1 VTSSARPVTLALAV
15 MVAGCAMTRPA
26 PSPPPAAH
34 APGPVRLYALD
45 DKAVALGH
53 AAATQGGDGA
63 VVSAGQPVGGFER
76 PPAVLSTRHQGR
88 MDSANALYDTRDY
101 AGALAAIEPA
111 YLDERDNP
119 FVIETYARVL
129 YRMGERA
136 QSFVV
141 YRQLVDLLDARWR
154 ASAVDSVTVDLW
166 FVDAYWKAGTLHM
179 DRREWER
186 AAFEISRALV
196 GGLAWEPLA
205 EDQALSY
212 LTRAFFELGRHEEAR
227 YYAERALGRNP
238 RNTYARQYLDR
249 LARQPKER
257 SRWHD

>member
-1 VTSSARPVTLALAV
+1 VALSLAV
-15 MVAGCAMTRPA
+15 LAAGCATTEPVA
-26 PSPPPAAH
+26 PTPHAAAPPV
-34 APGPVRLYALD
+34 VRLYALQD
-45 DKAVALGH
+45 RAVALGH
-53 AAATQGGDGA
+53 ATAATERAPGS
-63 VVSAGQPVGGFER
+63 VVAAGQPITVDA
-76 PPAVLSTRHQGR
+76 PPSVLSARHQQRLLETNDLYGR
-88 MDSANALYDTRDY
+88 REY
-101 AGALAAIEPA
+101 ARALAAIEPA

-119 FVIETYARVL
+119 FVIEAYARVL

-154 ASAVDSVTVDLW
+154 PDTADAVTVDLW

-179 DRREWER
+179 DRGEWDR

-196 GGLAWEPLA
+196 GGLAWAPLA

-212 LTRAFFELGRHEEAR
+212 LTRAYFELGRHEEAR

-249 LARQPKER
+249 LAREPKER
-257 SRWHD
+257 

>member
-1 VTSSARPVTLALAV
+1 MRFSARVGALSLAMLAT
-15 MVAGCAMTRPA
+15 GCAMTRPA
-26 PSPPPAAH
+26 PASRAPATGS
-34 APGPVRLYALD
+34 GPVRLDALD
-45 DKAVALGH
+45 DKPVALAH
-53 AAATQGGDGA
+53 AGAPERTGPAVMAAGRPIGA
-63 VVSAGQPVGGFER
+63 FEP
-76 PPAVLSTRHQGR
+76 PPAVLSARHQAR
-88 MDSANALYDTRDY
+88 VDAANRLYDARDY

-111 YLDERDNP
+111 YLDERANP
-119 FVIETYARVL
+119 FLIETYARVL

-141 YRQLVDLLDARWR
+141 YRQLVDLLDAQWG
-154 ASAVDSVTVDLW
+154 AADSVTVDLW

-212 LTRAFFELGRHEEAR
+212 LTRAYFELGRHEEAR
-227 YYAERALGRNP
+227 YYAQRALGRNP

-249 LARQPKER
+249 LAREPKER
-257 SRWHD
+257 

>member
-1 VTSSARPVTLALAV
+1 VALSLAMLT
-15 MVAGCAMTRPA
+15 MGCAVSNP
-26 PSPPPAAH
+26 PPPARA
-34 APGPVRLYALD
+34 AIPTTGPVRLYALD
-45 DKAVALGH
+45 DKPVALAH
-53 AAATQGGDGA
+53 AAAAEPTGGA
-63 VVSAGQPVGGFER
+63 IVSAGRPIGAFEP
-76 PPAVLSTRHQGR
+76 PPAVISARHQAR
-88 MDSANALYDTRDY
+88 VDTANRLYDARDY

-119 FVIETYARVL
+119 FLIETYARVL

-141 YRQLVDLLDARWR
+141 YRQLVDLLDAQW
-154 ASAVDSVTVDLW
+154 SAPDSVTVDLW

-186 AAFEISRALV
+186 AVFEISRALV

-205 EDQALSY
+205 EEQALSY
-212 LTRAFFELGRHEEAR
+212 LTKAYFELGRREEAR
-227 YYAERALGRNP
+227 YYAQRALGRNP

-249 LARQPKER
+249 LARDPKER
-257 SRWHD
+257 

>member
-1 VTSSARPVTLALAV
+1 VVALLLAV
-15 MVAGCAMTRPA
+15 AAAGCTLTQPA
-26 PSPPPAAH
+26 PPPRTAASPQTPL
-34 APGPVRLYALD
+34 RLYALN

-53 AAATQGGDGA
+53 AAPPGDRSAGA
-63 VVSAGQPVGGFER
+63 VVSAGQPVAGFEK
-76 PPAVLSTRHQGR
+76 PPATLSTRHQTLIVE
-88 MDSANALYDTRDY
+88 ANELYDKRDY
-101 AGALAAIEPA
+101 ARALAVIEPA
-111 YLDERDNP
+111 YRDEHDNP

-141 YRQLVDLLDARWR
+141 YRQLVDLLDARWW
-154 ASAVDSVTVDLW
+154 AEAADSVTVDLW

-179 DRREWER
+179 DRGEWSR

-212 LTRAFFELGRHEEAR
+212 LTRAYFELGRREEAR

-238 RNTYARQYLDR
+238 RNAYARQYLDR
-249 LARQPKER
+249 LPREPKER
-257 SRWHD
+257 

>member
-1 VTSSARPVTLALAV
+1 MTSSARVVALSLAML
-15 MVAGCAMTRPA
+15 VAGCAM
-26 PSPPPAAH
+26 SPPSTPARAG
-34 APGPVRLYALD
+34 AAATGPVRLYALD
-45 DKAVALGH
+45 HKPVALAH
-53 AAATQGGDGA
+53 AGANEPAAGAVLADGRTIGAFEPPPA
-63 VVSAGQPVGGFER
+63 VVSE
-76 PPAVLSTRHQGR
+76 RHQDR
-88 MDSANALYDTRDY
+88 VDAANRLYGTRDY
-101 AGALAAIEPA
+101 TGALAVIEPA

-119 FVIETYARVL
+119 FLLETYARVL
-129 YRMGERA
+129 YRKGERA

-154 ASAVDSVTVDLW
+154 
-166 FVDAYWKAGTLHM
+166 
-179 DRREWER
+179 EWDR

-212 LTRAFFELGRHEEAR
+212 LTKAYFELGRHEEAR

-249 LARQPKER
+249 LAREPKER
-257 SRWHD
+257 

>member
-1 VTSSARPVTLALAV
+1 MLAT
-15 MVAGCAMTRPA
+15 GCAMTRPA
-26 PSPPPAAH
+26 PPPRTGTSAA
-34 APGPVRLYALD
+34 GPVRLYALD
-45 DKAVALGH
+45 DKPVALAH
-53 AAATQGGDGA
+53 ASAPEPTGGAVMAAGQPIGAFEPPPA
-63 VVSAGQPVGGFER
+63 VVSA
-76 PPAVLSTRHQGR
+76 RHQSR
-88 MDSANALYDTRDY
+88 VENANKLYDARDY

-119 FVIETYARVL
+119 FLIETYARVL

-141 YRQLVDLLDARWR
+141 YRQLVDLLDAQW
-154 ASAVDSVTVDLW
+154 SAPDAVTVDLW

-179 DRREWER
+179 DRREWQR

-196 GGLAWEPLA
+196 GGLAWAPLA

-212 LTRAFFELGRHEEAR
+212 LTKAYFELGRHEEAR
-227 YYAERALGRNP
+227 YYAQRALGRNP

-249 LARQPKER
+249 LAREPKER
-257 SRWHD
+257 

>member
-1 VTSSARPVTLALAV
+1 MTSSARVVALSLAMLAS
-15 MVAGCAMTRPA
+15 GCAL
-26 PSPPPAAH
+26 SQPAAPPGGGG
-34 APGPVRLYALD
+34 AALGPVRLYALD
-45 DKAVALGH
+45 EKPVALAH
-53 AAATQGGDGA
+53 AGAPERSAGA
-63 VVSAGQPVGGFER
+63 VLANGQPIGAFEP
-76 PPAVLSTRHQGR
+76 PPAIVSERHQAR
-88 MDSANALYDTRDY
+88 VDTANRLYGTRDY

-119 FVIETYARVL
+119 FLLETYARVL
-129 YRMGERA
+129 YRKGERA
-136 QSFVV
+136 QSFIV

-154 ASAVDSVTVDLW
+154 DAPDAVTVDLW

-179 DRREWER
+179 DRREWDR

-212 LTRAFFELGRHEEAR
+212 LTKAYFELGRREEAR

-249 LARQPKER
+249 LAREPKER
-257 SRWHD
+257 

>member
-1 VTSSARPVTLALAV
+1 VTSSARVLAILIAV
-15 MVAGCAMTRPA
+15 VAAGCATTEPA
-26 PSPPPAAH
+26 PRAPAAS
-34 APGPVRLYALD
+34 AVRLYALHD
-45 DKAVALGH
+45 RSVALGH
-53 AAATQGGDGA
+53 ATAATERTPGA
-63 VVSAGQPVGGFER
+63 VVSAGQAITVDA
-76 PPAVLSTRHQGR
+76 PPAVLSARHQQR
-88 MDSANALYDTRDY
+88 IEETNDLYSRREY
-101 AGALAAIEPA
+101 ARALAAIGPA

-119 FVIETYARVL
+119 FIIEAYARVL

-154 ASAVDSVTVDLW
+154 EDLPQSVTADLW

-179 DRREWER
+179 DRGEWER

-196 GGLAWEPLA
+196 GGLAWAPLA

-212 LTRAFFELGRHEEAR
+212 LTRAYFELGRHEEAR

-249 LARQPKER
+249 LAREPKER
-257 SRWHD
+257 

>member
-1 VTSSARPVTLALAV
+1 MTSSARVMALSLAMLA
-15 MVAGCAMTRPA
+15 AGCAMSQ
-26 PSPPPAAH
+26 PSVSPRARGAAT
-34 APGPVRLYALD
+34 GPVRLYALD
-45 DKAVALGH
+45 DKPVALAH
-53 AAATQGGDGA
+53 AAAPEPTAGA
-63 VVSAGQPVGGFER
+63 VLADGRAIGAFEPLPAIVSD
-76 PPAVLSTRHQGR
+76 RHQDR
-88 MDSANALYDTRDY
+88 VDAANRLYGTRDY
-101 AGALAAIEPA
+101 TGALAAIEPA

-119 FVIETYARVL
+119 FLLETYARVL
-129 YRMGERA
+129 YRKGERA

-141 YRQLVDLLDARWR
+141 YRQLVDLLDERWR
-154 ASAVDSVTVDLW
+154 GAPDSVTVDLW

-179 DRREWER
+179 DRREWDR

-212 LTRAFFELGRHEEAR
+212 LTKAYFELGRHEEAR

-249 LARQPKER
+249 LAREPKER
-257 SRWHD
+257 

>member
-1 VTSSARPVTLALAV
+1 MLAT
-15 MVAGCAMTRPA
+15 GCAVTRPM
-26 PSPPPAAH
+26 PPARAA
-34 APGPVRLYALD
+34 APVAGPVRLYALD
-45 DKAVALGH
+45 ERPVALAH
-53 AAATQGGDGA
+53 AAAAEPAAGAIVSGGQPIGAFEPPPA
-63 VVSAGQPVGGFER
+63 VVSA
-76 PPAVLSTRHQGR
+76 RHQAR
-88 MDSANALYDTRDY
+88 VESANRLYDARDY

-111 YLDERDNP
+111 YLDERGNP
-119 FVIETYARVL
+119 FLIETYARVL

-136 QSFVV
+136 QSFVL
-141 YRQLVDLLDARWR
+141 YRELVDLLDGRWR
-154 ASAVDSVTVDLW
+154 GASDSVIVDLW

-205 EDQALSY
+205 EEQALSY

-227 YYAERALGRNP
+227 YYAQRALGRNP

-249 LARQPKER
+249 LAREPKER
-257 SRWHD
+257 

>member
-1 VTSSARPVTLALAV
+1 VTSSARVVALSLAMLAT
-15 MVAGCAMTRPA
+15 GCAMSQPSA
-26 PSPPPAAH
+26 PPRAGGAAT
-34 APGPVRLYALD
+34 GPVRLYALD
-45 DKAVALGH
+45 DKPVALAH
-53 AAATQGGDGA
+53 AAAPEPTAGAVLVDGRAIGAFEPPPA
-63 VVSAGQPVGGFER
+63 VVSD
-76 PPAVLSTRHQGR
+76 RHQAR
-88 MDSANALYDTRDY
+88 VEAANRLYDTRDY

-119 FVIETYARVL
+119 FLLETYARVL
-129 YRMGERA
+129 YRKGERA
-136 QSFVV
+136 QSFVL
-141 YRQLVDLLDARWR
+141 YRQLVDLLDARWG
-154 ASAVDSVTVDLW
+154 APDSVTVDLW

-179 DRREWER
+179 DRREWDR

-212 LTRAFFELGRHEEAR
+212 LTKAYFELGRHEEAR

-249 LARQPKER
+249 LAREPKER
-257 SRWHD
+257 

>member
-1 VTSSARPVTLALAV
+1 VTLSARVVALALV
-15 MVAGCAMTRPA
+15 MLTSGCALSQPPA
-26 PSPPPAAH
+26 PPRTAAT
-34 APGPVRLYALD
+34 GPVRLYALD
-45 DKAVALGH
+45 DKPVALAH
-53 AAATQGGDGA
+53 ASAAEPAAGAVLADGRTIGAFEPPPA
-63 VVSAGQPVGGFER
+63 VVSD
-76 PPAVLSTRHQGR
+76 RHQAR
-88 MDSANALYDTRDY
+88 VEAANQLYGTRDY

-119 FVIETYARVL
+119 FLIETYARVL
-129 YRMGERA
+129 YRKGERA

-141 YRQLVDLLDARWR
+141 YRQLVDLLDTRWR
-154 ASAVDSVTVDLW
+154 SAPDSVTVDLW

-179 DRREWER
+179 DRREWDR

-212 LTRAFFELGRHEEAR
+212 LTKAYFELGRHEEAR

-249 LARQPKER
+249 LARDPKER
-257 SRWHD
+257 

>member
-1 VTSSARPVTLALAV
+1 MALSLVMLA
-15 MVAGCAMTRPA
+15 AGCTLTRPA
-26 PSPPPAAH
+26 PPARTTPPVS
-34 APGPVRLYALD
+34 GPVRLYALD
-45 DKAVALGH
+45 DTPVALAH
-53 AAATQGGDGA
+53 AAATEPDAGAIVSAGRAVGGFEPPPA
-63 VVSAGQPVGGFER
+63 VVSA
-76 PPAVLSTRHQGR
+76 RHQAR
-88 MDSANALYDTRDY
+88 VESANRLYDARDY

-111 YLDERDNP
+111 YLDERGNP
-119 FVIETYARVL
+119 FLIETYARVL

-141 YRQLVDLLDARWR
+141 YRQLVDLLDAQWR
-154 ASAVDSVTVDLW
+154 GAADSVTVDLW

-212 LTRAFFELGRHEEAR
+212 LTKAYFELGRHEEAR
-227 YYAERALGRNP
+227 YYAQRALGRNP
-238 RNTYARQYLDR
+238 RNTYVRQYLDR
-249 LARQPKER
+249 LAREPKER
-257 SRWHD
+257 E

>member
-1 VTSSARPVTLALAV
+1 MLAT
-15 MVAGCAMTRPA
+15 GCAMTRPA
-26 PSPPPAAH
+26 PPSRAPAAVS
-34 APGPVRLYALD
+34 GPVRLYALD
-45 DKAVALGH
+45 DKPVALAR
-53 AAATQGGDGA
+53 AAATEPAAGA
-63 VVSAGQPVGGFER
+63 IVSAGRPIGAFEP
-76 PPAVLSTRHQGR
+76 PPAVLSVRHQAR
-88 MDSANALYDTRDY
+88 VDAANRLYDARDY

-111 YLDERDNP
+111 YLDERANP
-119 FVIETYARVL
+119 FLIETYARVL

-141 YRQLVDLLDARWR
+141 YRQLVDLLDAQW
-154 ASAVDSVTVDLW
+154 AAPDSVTVDLW

-212 LTRAFFELGRHEEAR
+212 LTRAYFELGRHEEAR
-227 YYAERALGRNP
+227 YYAQRALGRNP

-249 LARQPKER
+249 LAREPKER
-257 SRWHD
+257 

>member
-1 VTSSARPVTLALAV
+1 MTPSLRAVALSLAV
-15 MVAGCAMTRPA
+15 VATGCATAEPTATPPRAAA
-26 PSPPPAAH
+26 PSV
-34 APGPVRLYALD
+34 VRLYALQD
-45 DKAVALGH
+45 RSVALGH
-53 AAATQGGDGA
+53 ATSATERAPGT
-63 VVSAGQPVGGFER
+63 VVAAGQPITVEP
-76 PPAVLSTRHQGR
+76 PPAVLSERHQQR
-88 MDSANALYDTRDY
+88 LVEANTLYGKGDY
-101 AGALAAIEPA
+101 ARALAAIEPA
-111 YLDERDNP
+111 YRDDRDNP
-119 FVIETYARVL
+119 FVIEVYARVL

-154 ASAVDSVTVDLW
+154 ADAAESVTVDLW

-179 DRREWER
+179 DRGEWDR

-196 GGLAWEPLA
+196 GGLAWAPLA

-212 LTRAFFELGRHEEAR
+212 LTRAYFELGRREEAR

-249 LARQPKER
+249 LARDPKER
-257 SRWHD
+257 

>member
-1 VTSSARPVTLALAV
+1 MTLSARIIVATLAMLAS
-15 MVAGCAMTRPA
+15 GCAIS
-26 PSPPPAAH
+26 SPPPARRA
-34 APGPVRLYALD
+34 AAAAAGPVRLYALD
-45 DKAVALGH
+45 DKPVALAH
-53 AAATQGGDGA
+53 AAAAERTAGA
-63 VVSAGQPVGGFER
+63 VMAGGTPIGAFEP
-76 PPAVLSTRHQGR
+76 PPAVVSTRHQAR
-88 MDSANALYDTRDY
+88 VESANRLYDARDY

-129 YRMGERA
+129 YRKGERA
-136 QSFVV
+136 QSFVL
-141 YRQLVDLLDARWR
+141 YRQLVDLLDAQWGGPDTV
-154 ASAVDSVTVDLW
+154 AVDLW

-179 DRREWER
+179 DRREWSR

-212 LTRAFFELGRHEEAR
+212 LTKAYFELGRSEEAR

-249 LARQPKER
+249 LAREPKER
-257 SRWHD
+257 

>member
-1 VTSSARPVTLALAV
+1 VTLSARIMVAALAV
-15 MVAGCAMTRPA
+15 VASGCAMASSAPTPA
-26 PSPPPAAH
+26 PRAATL
-34 APGPVRLYALD
+34 RLYALD
-45 DKAVALGH
+45 GKPVALAH
-53 AAATQGGDGA
+53 AAAAERTAGAVMAAGTPIGAFEPPPA
-63 VVSAGQPVGGFER
+63 VVSA
-76 PPAVLSTRHQGR
+76 RHQAR
-88 MDSANALYDTRDY
+88 VESANRLYDARDY

-129 YRMGERA
+129 YRKGERA
-136 QSFVV
+136 QSFVL
-141 YRQLVDLLDARWR
+141 YRQLVDLLDAQW
-154 ASAVDSVTVDLW
+154 SAAPDSVAVDLW

-179 DRREWER
+179 DRREWSR

-212 LTRAFFELGRHEEAR
+212 LTKAYFELGRSEEAR
-227 YYAERALGRNP
+227 YYAERALNRNP

-249 LARQPKER
+249 LAREPKER
-257 SRWHD
+257 

>member
-1 VTSSARPVTLALAV
+1 VTSSARIMAVVLGLLAS
-15 MVAGCAMTRPA
+15 GCAIS
-26 PSPPPAAH
+26 SPPPPRATAA
-34 APGPVRLYALD
+34 AGSLRLYALD
-45 DKAVALGH
+45 SKPVALAH
-53 AAATQGGDGA
+53 AAAADGTAGA
-63 VVSAGQPVGGFER
+63 VMAGGRAIGAFEP
-76 PPAVLSTRHQGR
+76 PPAVISTRHQAR
-88 MDSANALYDTRDY
+88 VESANRLYDARDY

-129 YRMGERA
+129 YRKGERA

-141 YRQLVDLLDARWR
+141 YRQLVDLLDAQW
-154 ASAVDSVTVDLW
+154 SAAPDSVTVDLW
-166 FVDAYWKAGTLHM
+166 FVDAYWKTGTLHM
-179 DRREWER
+179 DRREWSR

-212 LTRAFFELGRHEEAR
+212 LTRAYFELGRSEEAR
-227 YYAERALGRNP
+227 YYAERALRRNP

-249 LARQPKER
+249 LAREPKER
-257 SRWHD
+257 

>member
-1 VTSSARPVTLALAV
+1 VTPSARALAILV
-15 MVAGCAMTRPA
+15 AVVGAGCAMTEPA
-26 PSPPPAAH
+26 PAPRAPAAS
-34 APGPVRLYALD
+34 AVRLYALHD
-45 DKAVALGH
+45 RSVALGH
-53 AAATQGGDGA
+53 ATGATERTPGA
-63 VVSAGQPVGGFER
+63 VVSAGQAFTVDA
-76 PPAVLSTRHQGR
+76 PPAVLSARHQQR
-88 MDSANALYDTRDY
+88 IEATNDFYRQREY
-101 AGALAAIEPA
+101 ARALAAIEPA

-119 FVIETYARVL
+119 FIIEAYARVL

-141 YRQLVDLLDARWR
+141 YRQLVDLLDTRWR
-154 ASAVDSVTVDLW
+154 EDLPESVTVDLW

-179 DRREWER
+179 DRGEWER

-196 GGLAWEPLA
+196 GGLAWAPLA

-212 LTRAFFELGRHEEAR
+212 LTRAYFELGRREEAR

-249 LARQPKER
+249 LARDPKER
-257 SRWHD
+257 